1 MANINYLDNKKF
13 KTLII
18 KFLYPFEISKENL
31 ACMCMLPRLLIN
43 TSEKFRKEDEF
54 QKEFL
59 RNYILNFSYNRIELV
74 KQCFYCF
81 NLVVPAPKEIDED
94 FLENTV
100 KFFIETIY
108 KPNVKNGEFDLD
120 QFTREKEC
128 LKIGINNSKRNI
140 NGYSIQRVYELIDD
154 TGYLK
159 MDLYNYAEQ
168 LDTLTPSDVYKF
180 YEKTIKP
187 YLPIVFVSG
196 NCDKN
201 KLEKILK
208 KYLFDSKRIQK
219 EFSTSYNYFLPL
231 RNEVQKIEEEGPF
244 HQSALYLIYKIKEM
258 KEEDR
263 VLLFVISSLLSSQSS
278 SLLHKNL
285 RDDGKLVYSTYS
297 TTLSHNAVLITKALI
312 HKNAK
317 EEAIDRIKQTIEMLK
332 NKEIIEPLLEN
343 IKERKRIS
351 LESIKDNHYG
361 LVNEQIAKFLKIDQ
375 TLEEEYQ
382 LIKTLTPS
390 DISDFASRMYL
401 DTIYFLGGNKNE
413 K

>member
-108 KPNVKNGEFDLD
+108 KPNVKNDEFDLD

-201 KLEKILK
+201 KLEKIL
-208 KYLFDSKRIQK
+208 I
-219 EFSTSYNYFLPL
+219 
-231 RNEVQKIEEEGPF
+231 
-244 HQSALYLIYKIKEM
+244 
-258 KEEDR
+258 
-263 VLLFVISSLLSSQSS
+263 
-278 SLLHKNL
+278 
-285 RDDGKLVYSTYS
+285 
-297 TTLSHNAVLITKALI
+297 
-312 HKNAK
+312 
-317 EEAIDRIKQTIEMLK
+317 
-332 NKEIIEPLLEN
+332 
-343 IKERKRIS
+343 
-351 LESIKDNHYG
+351 
-361 LVNEQIAKFLKIDQ
+361 
-375 TLEEEYQ
+375 
-382 LIKTLTPS
+382 
-390 DISDFASRMYL
+390 
-401 DTIYFLGGNKNE
+401 
-413 K
+413 

>member
-168 LDTLTPSDVYKF
+168 LDTLNPSDVYKF

-278 SLLHKNL
+278 SLLHKN
-285 RDDGKLVYSTYS
+285 
-297 TTLSHNAVLITKALI
+297 
-312 HKNAK
+312 
-317 EEAIDRIKQTIEMLK
+317 
-332 NKEIIEPLLEN
+332 
-343 IKERKRIS
+343 
-351 LESIKDNHYG
+351 
-361 LVNEQIAKFLKIDQ
+361 
-375 TLEEEYQ
+375 
-382 LIKTLTPS
+382 
-390 DISDFASRMYL
+390 
-401 DTIYFLGGNKNE
+401 
-413 K
+413 